1 MVQSGRLYYAMW
13 RLIDDR
19 FAIVW
24 QDSLLCLCYDRP
36 PIVTVSGW
44 PSDSSVFSRRDLSY
58 TDIMHYLCQ
67 MALDIIKPEEVETH
81 EIRQSLDQL
90 AILDDVYNRAE
101 PHLRS
106 RENCRTFHQ
115 NLEHL
120 ALKMHVSLAISVL
133 CRPAI
138 KRTLQRDPQYEYEML
153 RTRAKG
159 SLINASKAFLDFQ
172 ALSTVPLRTWSMVH
186 TVLSSTLL
194 LCIWEETRH
203 DQECRDLQ
211 QRVIEVFSTTE
222 TTGNG
227 DVSPVDDGQWLSER
241 HIRALVTLRNAV
253 GTALD
258 EQDSQ
263 GSNAVNVE
271 NPFPAFS

>member
-1 MVQSGRLYYAMW
+1 MGIARHDSSASADSRVTYEQEHCSLARICSFKGKGIMVQSGRLYHAMW

-106 RENCRTFHQ
+106 RENCRTFHVKLQ
-115 NLEHL
+115 CFPENWGCRCHRPVRGRRDRGRRVGSVGCQ
-120 ALKMHVSLAISVL
+120 LKELVLLRYIKEWDYCRVS
-133 CRPAI
+133 
-138 KRTLQRDPQYEYEML
+138 
-153 RTRAKG
+153 
-159 SLINASKAFLDFQ
+159 
-172 ALSTVPLRTWSMVH
+172 
-186 TVLSSTLL
+186 
-194 LCIWEETRH
+194 
-203 DQECRDLQ
+203 
-211 QRVIEVFSTTE
+211 
-222 TTGNG
+222 
-227 DVSPVDDGQWLSER
+227 
-241 HIRALVTLRNAV
+241 
-253 GTALD
+253 
-258 EQDSQ
+258 
-263 GSNAVNVE
+263 
-271 NPFPAFS
+271 